1 MAPGEFRLRVAYRKT
16 GRARFLSHLE
26 VMRALERSVRRSG
39 LSYAVTQG
47 FSPRMKLAF
56 GPALPVGTA
65 AEREHVDVWTT
76 RYVAAEEAM
85 RALVAATPA
94 ELAPLA
100 VGYVSLGEPSLGA
113 AVTLAEYDVY
123 LEGKGVTDTAV
134 QEALDAV
141 IGSGRL
147 EVEHKGKQ
155 KVFDLARSLP
165 KEVRARSAGSG
176 VTVAVTTRMGQEGSL
191 RPDVL
196 CTVALSR
203 ARCDG
208 AVVRVTR
215 TDTFIEEEAGPRR
228 PL

>member
-1 MAPGEFRLRVAYRKT
+1 
-16 GRARFLSHLE
+16 
-26 VMRALERSVRRSG
+26 VRRSG
-39 LSYAVTQG
+39 LPYAVTQG

-65 AEREHVDVWTT
+65 AIREHFDVWTT
-76 RYVAAEEAM
+76 RYVPAAEAM
-85 RALVAATPA
+85 HALQAATPA
-94 ELAPLA
+94 DLAPHA
-100 VGYVSLGEPSLGA
+100 VAYVALGEPSLGA
-113 AVTLAEYDVY
+113 AVTLAEYDVD
-123 LEGKGVTDTAV
+123 LEGTGVTHETV

-165 KEVRARSAGSG
+165 KEVRVGSTGSG
-176 VTVAVTTRMGQEGSL
+176 VTVSLTTRMGQEGSL

-215 TDTFIEEEAGPRR
+215 TDTFIEDEEGPRR

>member
-1 MAPGEFRLRVAYRKT
+1 MRVAYRKT
-16 GRARFLSHLE
+16 GRVRFLSHLE

-39 LSYAVTQG
+39 LPYAVTHG

-65 AEREHVDVWTT
+65 ALREHFDVWTT
-76 RYVAAEEAM
+76 RYVPAAEAM
-85 RALVAATPA
+85 RALADATPP
-94 ELAPLA
+94 ELAPHA
-100 VGYVSLGEPSLGA
+100 VAYVAHREPSLGA

-123 LEGKGVTDTAV
+123 MEGKGVTEEAV
-134 QEALDAV
+134 QRALDTV

-147 EVEHKGKQ
+147 DVEHKGKQ
-155 KVFDLARSLP
+155 KVFDLSRSLP
-165 KEVRARSAGSG
+165 KEVRVRPTGSG
-176 VTVAVTTRMGQEGSL
+176 VTATVTTRMGQEGSL
-191 RPDVL
+191 RPDML

-215 TDTFIEEEAGPRR
+215 TDTLIEEEEGPRR